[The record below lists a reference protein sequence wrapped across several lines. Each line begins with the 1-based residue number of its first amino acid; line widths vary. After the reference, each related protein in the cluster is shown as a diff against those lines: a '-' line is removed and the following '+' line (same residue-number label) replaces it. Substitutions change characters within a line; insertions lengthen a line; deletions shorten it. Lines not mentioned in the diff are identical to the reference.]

1 MTKRANKEGTLYK
14 KTINRDGV
22 DYTYWTAQLTVGYD
36 AITGKRIR
44 KTITGKT
51 QKEVKQKMQLLSSSI
66 ADKTYFEPSEMP
78 LSAWVDIWLSDYCG
92 HVKYQTKKHYI
103 AQCNTHIKPIIGQ
116 TKLSELTAPRIQKFY
131 NSLAETGRT
140 ISHKDKSGKKKITRE
155 PLSPKS
161 IKNIHGILSKCL
173 NTAVDLGYIRT
184 NPASRVNLPIIE
196 RKEISPLTNEQV
208 KTFLKLIE
216 ADQYKNIFKLIL
228 FTGLRESEAI
238 GLTWDCVDTESNI
251 LTINKQLQRR
261 PQKDGG
267 YTFAPLK
274 NDKPR
279 ILSVPS
285 FVIDA
290 ILSEPKT
297 ENEKNL
303 VFVSSSGSPID
314 PRYLYYHYKK
324 IASQMGIPQS
334 RVHDLRHTY
343 AVLALQNGDEIKTVQ
358 SNLGHAT
365 AAFTLDVYG
374 HTTDLMKERS
384 AQRMQT
390 FIETL
395 KK

>member
-14 KTINRDGV
+14 KTINRNGV
-22 DYTYWTAQLTVGYD
+22 DYIYWTAQLTVDYD
-36 AITGKRIR
+36 PLTGKRIR

-51 QKEVKQKMQLLSSSI
+51 QKEVKQKMQTISSSI
-66 ADKTYFEPSEMP
+66 ADKTFFEPSEMP
-78 LSAWVDIWLSDYCG
+78 LSRWIDIWLSEYCS

-103 AQCNTHIKPIIGQ
+103 AQCDTHIKPMIGQ
-116 TKLSELTAPRIQKFY
+116 TKLSELSTPQLQKFY
-131 NSLAETGRT
+131 NALSQTGRT
-140 ISHKDKSGKKKITRE
+140 ITKRENGKRKITHE

-173 NTAVDLGYIRT
+173 NTAVDLGYIRI

-196 RKEISPLTNEQV
+196 RKEINPLTNEQV

-216 ADQYKNIFKLIL
+216 TDQYKNIFKLIL

-261 PQKDGG
+261 PQRDGG

-279 ILSVPS
+279 ILSVPQ
-285 FVIDA
+285 FVIDS
-290 ILSEPKT
+290 ILNEPRI

-303 VFVSSSGSPID
+303 VFLSKMGTPID
-314 PRYLYYHYKK
+314 PRYLYYHYKR

-374 HTTDLMKERS
+374 HTTDLMKEMS
-384 AQRMQT
+384 AKRMQN
-390 FIETL
+390 FIDTL